1 MTSSSAQV
9 TSDGL
14 ERKQGLRLPLVP
26 ASAFGMVL
34 GTAGLA
40 NAWRAG
46 TSYWGLPEEIGS
58 GLTIAAVIVWVLLAA
73 LFALKW
79 LVFRK
84 EAVEE
89 VYHPVQCCFVGLLG
103 VSTMLAAGALL
114 PWWPECAKAL
124 FWAGFVYTLAFGVW
138 RTGDLWHGGRD
149 PSTTTA
155 VLYLPTVAGSFVT
168 AIVGTHFAGA
178 VFGQMAFGAGL
189 FSWLAIES
197 VLLHRLL
204 TAVELP
210 EAIRPTI
217 GIQLAPTAV
226 GSVAYLSTTSGPP
239 DILIMTMFG
248 YAVLQTLLML
258 RILPWVMKHGISA
271 SYWAFTFGATSL
283 ATAAIKLAQRD
294 AGEPI
299 EQMAG
304 VAFVLANVTVG
315 IVALFSFVLLL
326 RGGLFRAKRIG
337 DAGGI
342 A

>member
-1 MTSSSAQV
+1 ME
-9 TSDGL
+9 GL
-14 ERKQGLRLPLVP
+14 ERRRGPRVPLVP
-26 ASAFGMVL
+26 ASAFGIVL

-46 TSYWGLPEEIGS
+46 ASYWGLAEEIGT
-58 GLTIAAVIVWVLLAA
+58 GLAIAAVIVWIVLTA
-73 LFALKW
+73 LFSLKW

-84 EAVEE
+84 EALEE
-89 VYHPVQCCFVGLLG
+89 VYHPVQCCFVGLVG
-103 VSTMLAAGALL
+103 VSTMLAAGAMTGL
-114 PWWPECAKAL
+114 WPEPAKTL
-124 FWAGFVYTLAFGVW
+124 FWVGFVYTVAFAVW

-210 EAIRPTI
+210 EALRPTI
-217 GIQLAPTAV
+217 GIQLAPPAV
-226 GSVAYLSTTSGPP
+226 GSAAYLSTTSGPP

-258 RILPWVMKHGISA
+258 RILPWVMKQGFSA

-283 ATAAIKLAQRD
+283 ATSAIKLAQRD
-294 AGEPI
+294 AGEPMF
-299 EQMAG
+299 QLAK
-304 VAFVLANVTVG
+304 VAFALANITVG
-315 IVALFSFVLLL
+315 VIAVMSLVLLFRGALFGVK
-326 RGGLFRAKRIG
+326 RAE
-337 DAGGI
+337 
-342 A
+342 